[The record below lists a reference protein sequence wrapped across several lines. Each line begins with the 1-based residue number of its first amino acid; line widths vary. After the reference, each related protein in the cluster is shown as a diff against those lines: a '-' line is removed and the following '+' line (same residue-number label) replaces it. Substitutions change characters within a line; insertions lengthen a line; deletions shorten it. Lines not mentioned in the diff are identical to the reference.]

1 MPKINHPKITK
12 GQAIACL
19 LRLYRN
25 EPAFMKEL
33 KQLRQPYLEILKELA
48 KAWIIFWAKCGG
60 VLTPDEFQE
69 FSMDYLEGK
78 EQFAKLPPEFAGYI
92 NQIQQ
97 KGNKL
102 QPYADKLA
110 ELAPRWELKAPWAV
124 PMLILFDM
132 ADILRES
139 GIPEE
144 IDIPIELF
152 DFLYPFQPVLPPLEI
167 KVSSLAFVFY
177 DKREIMSQV
186 SKKLDD
192 YEANLKKEGLKE
204 RPSAIKNHA
213 RWWFEHY
220 IHHKKF
226 DEIAQMECYTPGGS
240 LISYA
245 KNVATAVRRFSRLI
259 GISPET
265 LK

>member
-1 MPKINHPKITK
+1 MPKISHPKITK
-12 GQAIACL
+12 GQAIAYL

-33 KQLRQPYLEILKELA
+33 KQLRQPYLEMVKELA
-48 KAWIIFWAKCGG
+48 KAWIIFGAKCRE

-69 FSMDYLEGK
+69 FSMDYLEGN
-78 EQFAKLPPEFAGYI
+78 EQFAKLPPEFVGYI
-92 NQIQQ
+92 NQIRQ
-97 KGNKL
+97 KENKV

-110 ELAPRWELKAPWAV
+110 ELAPRWKLKAPWAV

-132 ADILRES
+132 ADILREW
-139 GIPEE
+139 GMPEE
-144 IDIPIELF
+144 IDVPIELF
-152 DFLYPFQPVLPPLEI
+152 DFLYPFQPVLRPLEI

-177 DKREIMSQV
+177 DKREIMSQI
-186 SKKLDD
+186 SKKIDD

-213 RWWFEHY
+213 GWWFEHY
-220 IHHKKF
+220 IHRKKF

-245 KNVATAVRRFSRLI
+245 RNVGTAVRRFSRLI